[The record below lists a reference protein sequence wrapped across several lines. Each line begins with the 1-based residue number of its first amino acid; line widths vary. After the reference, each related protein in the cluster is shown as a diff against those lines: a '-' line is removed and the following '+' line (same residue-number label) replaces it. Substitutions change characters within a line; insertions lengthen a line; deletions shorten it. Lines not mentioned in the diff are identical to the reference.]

1 MTARTI
7 PIRFTDDAGVIDIA
21 ESLSTLK
28 GDGRHLW
35 LAGDETI
42 TIERTALSP
51 AGDGFVDHVSFSIAD
66 FLPLPEPPEPDGSQ
80 LEIDIEG
87 IDRHGGYL
95 WFVGSHA
102 RTRKRV
108 KPHHATEQAL
118 ARLAKVSSNANRYL
132 LGRIP
137 VVEIDGAPALVPSAP
152 VPASPNGEKLTAAA
166 LGLSKQNRLTRALR
180 DDEHLGLFLKIP
192 SKDNGLDIEGL
203 AVVGD
208 RIYLGLRGPV
218 LRGWAVVL
226 ELRLT
231 EGDGQ
236 NLLLAPIADGNGD
249 AAGTAD
255 DDAAGATDDAVGGR
269 RYRKHFLDLDGL
281 GVRDILAHGDDLLL
295 LAGPTMDLDG
305 PVRIYRWRDAA
316 HARTSVVVT
325 DEAIERVLELPVG
338 TGDDHPEGIALMP
351 GEPSALLVVH
361 DSPAPRRR
369 WHRHEIL
376 ADVVPLPGC

>member
-7 PIRFTDDAGVIDIA
+7 PIRFTDDAGVTDIA
-21 ESLSTLK
+21 ESLSALK

-42 TIERTALSP
+42 TIERTTLSP
-51 AGDGFVDHVSFSIAD
+51 SGDGFVDHVSFSVAD

-87 IDRHGGYL
+87 IDRHGDYL

-118 ARLAKVSSNANRYL
+118 ARLARVSSNANRYL

-137 VVEIDGAPALVPSAP
+137 VVDIDGAPTLVPSAP
-152 VPASPNGEKLTAAA
+152 APASPSGEKLTAAA
-166 LGLSKQNRLTRALR
+166 LGLSKRNRLTRALR

-192 SKDNGLDIEGL
+192 SKDNGLDVEGL
-203 AVVGD
+203 AVVGE

-236 NLLLAPIADGNGD
+236 DLVLAPLGDGNGN
-249 AAGTAD
+249 GD
-255 DDAAGATDDAVGGR
+255 DGNGGDGNGGP

-305 PVRIYRWRDAA
+305 PVRIYRWRGAA

-325 DEAIERVLELPVG
+325 DEAIEPVLDLPVG
-338 TGDDHPEGIALMP
+338 VGDDHPEGIALLP
-351 GEPSALLVVH
+351 GDPSSLLVVH

-376 ADVVPLPGC
+376 ADVVPLSHG

>member
-21 ESLSTLK
+21 ESLSALK

-42 TIERTALSP
+42 TIERAALSP

-108 KPHHATEQAL
+108 RPHHATEQAL

-137 VVEIDGAPALVPSAP
+137 VVEIDGAPTLVASAP
-152 VPASPNGEKLTAAA
+152 APASPNGEKLTAAA

-203 AVVGD
+203 AVVGE

-236 NLLLAPIADGNGD
+236 DLLLAPIGGDGD
-249 AAGTAD
+249 
-255 DDAAGATDDAVGGR
+255 GR

-305 PVRIYRWRDAA
+305 PVRIYRWRGAA

-338 TGDDHPEGIALMP
+338 IGDDHPEGIALMP

-376 ADVVPLPGC
+376 ADIVPLPGC